1 MRWMKAVSLI
11 SRDTDDW
18 VRVGSGSGSGQV
30 RSGRSISMSVVSRVS
45 PESVVVKEVVPL
57 VK

>member
-18 VRVGSGSGSGQV
+18 VRVLVRSGQGQV